1 MTQIFPRGPKT
12 LIPGGTLF
20 AFRRDPIGFLTSAAH
35 KFGDVAHFQAGSQQ
49 YFLVNNPE
57 YIKDILVTHQA
68 SFKKGRGLERA
79 KAMLGN
85 GLLTSE
91 GDFHHRQRRLAQPA
105 FHRDRIARYAGMMV
119 DCAHR
124 MQHERWRAGQTLDI
138 AREMMHLTLAIVG
151 KTLFDTETEAEAEQV
166 RQALSESMQRFNRFM
181 LPFAE
186 FLDRL
191 PLPGNRRYRQAR
203 DVLDSIIYRI
213 INERRRNGQ
222 DTGDLLSMLLTAQ
235 DDEGDG
241 GGMTDLQLRDEVI
254 TIFLAGHETTANTL
268 TWAWHLLSEHP
279 EIESRLHHELD
290 HELAGRLPT
299 VEDLPHL
306 RYTEMVITEALRLYP
321 PAWIM
326 GRRALKDY
334 QVGPYVVPA
343 GSIVIMSPYVMH
355 HDDRYFPDPFRFDPD
370 RWMPETRA
378 SRPQFSFFP
387 FGGGLRRCIGEGFA
401 WTEAVMVIATLAQRW
416 TLRGAPGHP
425 IALQP
430 LVTLRPRH
438 GIRMVL
444 TGRKSLKKPGI
455 FPSS

>member
-1 MTQIFPRGPKT
+1 MAQIFPPGPKT

-20 AFRRDPIGFLTSAAH
+20 AFRRDPIGFLMSAAH
-35 KFGDVAHFQAGSQQ
+35 EFGDVAHFQAGSQQ

-57 YIKDILVTHQA
+57 YIKDVLVTHHA

-91 GDFHHRQRRLAQPA
+91 GEFHHRQRRLAQPA

-119 DCAHR
+119 EYANR
-124 MQHERWRAGQTLDI
+124 MQHERWREGETLDI
-138 AREMMHLTLAIVG
+138 AKEMMHLTLAIVG

-166 RQALSESMQRFNRFM
+166 RQALSESMKRFNRFM

-191 PLPGNRRYRQAR
+191 PLPGNRRYREAR

-213 INERRRNGQ
+213 INERRRSGQ
-222 DTGDLLSMLLTAQ
+222 DTGDLLSMLLRAQ

-241 GGMTDLQLRDEVI
+241 GRMTDIQLRDEVI

-268 TWAWHLLSEHP
+268 TWTWHLLSEHP

-290 HELAGRLPT
+290 IELADRLPT

-326 GRRALKDY
+326 GRRALRDY
-334 QVGPYVVPA
+334 QLGPYVVPA
-343 GSIVIMSPYVMH
+343 GSIVIMSPYVIH

-370 RWMPETRA
+370 RWTPEARA
-378 SRPQFSFFP
+378 SRPQFWFFP
-387 FGGGLRRCIGEGFA
+387 FGGGPRRCIGEGFA
-401 WTEAVMVIATLAQRW
+401 WTEAIMVIATLAQRW
-416 TLRGAPGHP
+416 NLRRLPGDP

-430 LVTLRPRH
+430 LITLRPRH

-444 TGRKSLKKPGI
+444 TGRNC
-455 FPSS
+455 

>member
-1 MTQIFPRGPKT
+1 MAQIFPPGPKT

-20 AFRRDPIGFLTSAAH
+20 AFRRDPIGFLMSAAH
-35 KFGDVAHFQAGSQQ
+35 EFGDVAHFQAGSQQ

-57 YIKDILVTHQA
+57 YIKDVLVTHHA

-91 GDFHHRQRRLAQPA
+91 GEFHHRQRRLAQPA

-119 DCAHR
+119 EYADR
-124 MQHERWRAGQTLDI
+124 IQHERWREGETLDI
-138 AREMMHLTLAIVG
+138 AKEMMHLTLAIVG

-166 RQALSESMQRFNRFM
+166 RQALSESMKRFNRFM

-191 PLPGNRRYRQAR
+191 PLPGNRRYREAR

-213 INERRRNGQ
+213 INERRRSAQ

-241 GGMTDLQLRDEVI
+241 GRMTDIQLRDEVI

-268 TWAWHLLSEHP
+268 TWTWHLLSEHP
-279 EIESRLHHELD
+279 EIEATLHHELD
-290 HELAGRLPT
+290 IELAGRLPT

-334 QVGPYVVPA
+334 QLGPYVVPA
-343 GSIVIMSPYVMH
+343 GSIVIMSPYVIH
-355 HDDRYFPDPFRFDPD
+355 HDDRYFRDPFRFDPH
-370 RWMPETRA
+370 RWTPEARA

-387 FGGGLRRCIGEGFA
+387 FGGGQRRCIGEGFA
-401 WTEAVMVIATLAQRW
+401 WTEAIMVIATLAQRW
-416 TLRGAPGHP
+416 NLRRVPGHP

-430 LVTLRPRH
+430 LITLRPRH

-444 TGRKSLKKPGI
+444 TGRNR
-455 FPSS
+455 

>member
-1 MTQIFPRGPKT
+1 MAQIFPPGPKT

-35 KFGDVAHFQAGSQQ
+35 EFGDVAHFQAGSQQ

-57 YIKDILVTHQA
+57 YIKDVLVTHHA

-91 GDFHHRQRRLAQPA
+91 GEFHHRQRRLAQPA

-119 DCAHR
+119 EYADR
-124 MQHERWRAGQTLDI
+124 IQHERWREGETLDI
-138 AREMMHLTLAIVG
+138 AKEMMHLTLAIVG

-166 RQALSESMQRFNRFM
+166 RQALSESMKRFNRFM

-191 PLPGNRRYRQAR
+191 PLPGNRRYREAR

-213 INERRRNGQ
+213 INERRRSAQ

-241 GGMTDLQLRDEVI
+241 GRMTDIQLRDEVI

-268 TWAWHLLSEHP
+268 TWTWHLLSEHP
-279 EIESRLHHELD
+279 EIEARLHHELD
-290 HELAGRLPT
+290 IELAGRLPT

-334 QVGPYVVPA
+334 QLGPYVVPA

-355 HDDRYFPDPFRFDPD
+355 HDDRYFRDPFRFDPD
-370 RWMPETRA
+370 RWTPEARA

-387 FGGGLRRCIGEGFA
+387 FGGGQRRCIGEGFA
-401 WTEAVMVIATLAQRW
+401 WTEAIMVIATLAQRW
-416 TLRGAPGHP
+416 NLRRVPGHP

-430 LVTLRPRH
+430 LITLRPRH

-444 TGRKSLKKPGI
+444 TGRNR
-455 FPSS
+455 

>member
-1 MTQIFPRGPKT
+1 MAQIFPPGPKT

-20 AFRRDPIGFLTSAAH
+20 AFRRDPIGFLMSAAH
-35 KFGDVAHFQAGSQQ
+35 EFGDVAHFQAGSQQ

-57 YIKDILVTHQA
+57 YIKDVLVTHHA

-91 GDFHHRQRRLAQPA
+91 GEFHHRQRRLAQPA

-119 DCAHR
+119 EYADR
-124 MQHERWRAGQTLDI
+124 IQHERWREGETLDI
-138 AREMMHLTLAIVG
+138 AKEMMHLTLAIVG

-166 RQALSESMQRFNRFM
+166 RKALSESMKRFNRFM

-191 PLPGNRRYRQAR
+191 PLPGNRRYREAR

-213 INERRRNGQ
+213 INERRRSAQ

-241 GGMTDLQLRDEVI
+241 GRMTDIQLRDEVI

-268 TWAWHLLSEHP
+268 TWTWHLLSEHP
-279 EIESRLHHELD
+279 EIEATLHHELD
-290 HELAGRLPT
+290 IELAGRLPT

-334 QVGPYVVPA
+334 QLGPYVVPA
-343 GSIVIMSPYVMH
+343 GSIVIMSPYVIH
-355 HDDRYFPDPFRFDPD
+355 HDDRYFRDPFRFDPH
-370 RWMPETRA
+370 RWTPEARA

-387 FGGGLRRCIGEGFA
+387 FGGGQRRCIGEGFA
-401 WTEAVMVIATLAQRW
+401 WTEAIMVIATLAQRW
-416 TLRGAPGHP
+416 NLRRVPGHP

-430 LVTLRPRH
+430 LITLRPRH

-444 TGRKSLKKPGI
+444 TGRNR
-455 FPSS
+455 

>member
-1 MTQIFPRGPKT
+1 MTQIFPPGPKT
-12 LIPGGTLF
+12 LIPGGALF
-20 AFRRDPIGFLTSAAH
+20 AFRRDPIGFLMSAAH
-35 KFGDVAHFQAGSQQ
+35 EFGDVAHFQAGSQQ

-119 DCAHR
+119 DYADR
-124 MQHERWRAGQTLDI
+124 MQHERWREGETLDI

-151 KTLFDTETEAEAEQV
+151 KTLFDTETDAEAEQV

-213 INERRRNGQ
+213 IDERRRSGE

-241 GGMTDLQLRDEVI
+241 GGMADLQLRDEVI

-268 TWAWHLLSEHP
+268 TWTWHLLSDHP

-290 HELAGRLPT
+290 HKLAGRLPT

-334 QVGPYVVPA
+334 QLGPYVVPA

-370 RWMPETRA
+370 RWTPEAKA

-387 FGGGLRRCIGEGFA
+387 FGGGPRRCIGEGFA
-401 WTEAVMVIATLAQRW
+401 WTEAIMVIATLAPRW
-416 TLRGAPGHP
+416 NLRRAPGHP

-444 TGRKSLKKPGI
+444 TGRNR
-455 FPSS
+455 

>member
-1 MTQIFPRGPKT
+1 MAQIFPPGPKT

-20 AFRRDPIGFLTSAAH
+20 AFRRDPIGFLMSAAH
-35 KFGDVAHFQAGSQQ
+35 EFGDVAHFQAGSQQ

-57 YIKDILVTHQA
+57 YIKDILATHHL

-91 GDFHHRQRRLAQPA
+91 GEFHHRQRRLAQPA

-119 DCAHR
+119 EYADR
-124 MQHERWRAGQTLDI
+124 IQHERWREGETLDI
-138 AREMMHLTLAIVG
+138 AKEMMHLTLAIVG

-166 RQALSESMQRFNRFM
+166 RKALSESMKRFNRFM

-191 PLPGNRRYRQAR
+191 PLPGNRRYREAR

-213 INERRRNGQ
+213 INERRRSGQ

-241 GGMTDLQLRDEVI
+241 GRMTDIQLRDEVI

-268 TWAWHLLSEHP
+268 TWTWHLLSEHP
-279 EIESRLHHELD
+279 EIEATLHHELD
-290 HELAGRLPT
+290 IELAGRLPT

-334 QVGPYVVPA
+334 QLGPYVVPA

-355 HDDRYFPDPFRFDPD
+355 HDDRYFRDPYRFDPD
-370 RWMPETRA
+370 RWTPEARA

-387 FGGGLRRCIGEGFA
+387 FGGGPRRCIGEGFA
-401 WTEAVMVIATLAQRW
+401 WTEAIMVIATLAQRW
-416 TLRGAPGHP
+416 NLRRVPGHP

-430 LVTLRPRH
+430 LITLRPRH

-444 TGRKSLKKPGI
+444 TGRNR
-455 FPSS
+455 

>member
-1 MTQIFPRGPKT
+1 MAQIFPPGPKT

-20 AFRRDPIGFLTSAAH
+20 AFRRDPIGFLMSAAH
-35 KFGDVAHFQAGSQQ
+35 EFGDVAHFQAGSQQ

-57 YIKDILVTHQA
+57 YIKDVLVTHHA

-91 GDFHHRQRRLAQPA
+91 GEFHHRQRRLAQPA
-105 FHRDRIARYAGMMV
+105 FHRDRIALYAGMMV
-119 DCAHR
+119 EYADR
-124 MQHERWRAGQTLDI
+124 MQHERWREGETLDI
-138 AREMMHLTLAIVG
+138 AKEMMHLTLAIVG
-151 KTLFDTETEAEAEQV
+151 KTLFDTETDAEAEQV
-166 RQALSESMQRFNRFM
+166 RQALSESMKRFNRFM

-191 PLPGNRRYRQAR
+191 PLPGNRRYREAR

-213 INERRRNGQ
+213 INERRRSGQ
-222 DTGDLLSMLLTAQ
+222 DTGDLLSMLLRAQ

-241 GGMTDLQLRDEVI
+241 GRMTDIQLRDEVI

-268 TWAWHLLSEHP
+268 TWTWHLLSEHP
-279 EIESRLHHELD
+279 EIEARLHHELD
-290 HELAGRLPT
+290 IELAGRLPT

-334 QVGPYVVPA
+334 QLGPYVVPA
-343 GSIVIMSPYVMH
+343 GSIVIMSPYVIH

-370 RWMPETRA
+370 RWTPEARA
-378 SRPQFSFFP
+378 SRPQFWFFP
-387 FGGGLRRCIGEGFA
+387 FGGGPRRCIGEGFA
-401 WTEAVMVIATLAQRW
+401 WTEAIMVIATLAQRW
-416 TLRGAPGHP
+416 NLRRLPSHP

-430 LVTLRPRH
+430 LITLRPRH

-444 TGRKSLKKPGI
+444 TGRNR
-455 FPSS
+455 

>member
-1 MTQIFPRGPKT
+1 MAQIFPPGPKT

-20 AFRRDPIGFLTSAAH
+20 AFRRDPIGFLMSAAH
-35 KFGDVAHFQAGSQQ
+35 EFGDVAHFQAGSQQ

-57 YIKDILVTHQA
+57 YIKDILVTHHA

-91 GDFHHRQRRLAQPA
+91 GEFHHRQRRLAQPA

-119 DCAHR
+119 EYADR
-124 MQHERWRAGQTLDI
+124 MQHERWREGETLDI
-138 AREMMHLTLAIVG
+138 AKEMMHLTLAIVG
-151 KTLFDTETEAEAEQV
+151 KTLFDTETEAESEQV
-166 RQALSESMQRFNRFM
+166 RQALSESMKRFNRFM

-191 PLPGNRRYRQAR
+191 PLPGNRRYREAR

-213 INERRRNGQ
+213 INERRRSGQ
-222 DTGDLLSMLLTAQ
+222 DTGDLLSMLLRAQ

-241 GGMTDLQLRDEVI
+241 GRMTDIQLRDEVI

-268 TWAWHLLSEHP
+268 TWTWHLLSEHP

-290 HELAGRLPT
+290 IELAGRLPT

-334 QVGPYVVPA
+334 QLGPYVVPA
-343 GSIVIMSPYVMH
+343 GSIVIMSPYVIH

-370 RWMPETRA
+370 RWTPEARA
-378 SRPQFSFFP
+378 SRPQFWFFP
-387 FGGGLRRCIGEGFA
+387 FGGGPRRCIGEGFA
-401 WTEAVMVIATLAQRW
+401 WTEAIIVIATLAQRW
-416 TLRGAPGHP
+416 NLRRLPGHP

-430 LVTLRPRH
+430 LITLRPRH

-444 TGRKSLKKPGI
+444 TGRNR
-455 FPSS
+455 

>member
-1 MTQIFPRGPKT
+1 MAQIFPPGPKT

-35 KFGDVAHFQAGSQQ
+35 EFGDVAHFQAGSQQ

-57 YIKDILVTHQA
+57 YIKDVLVTHHA

-91 GDFHHRQRRLAQPA
+91 GEFHHRQRRLAQPA

-119 DCAHR
+119 EYADR
-124 MQHERWRAGQTLDI
+124 IQHERWREGETLDI
-138 AREMMHLTLAIVG
+138 AKEMMHLTLAIVG

-166 RQALSESMQRFNRFM
+166 RQALSESMKRFNRFM

-191 PLPGNRRYRQAR
+191 PLPGNRRYREAR

-213 INERRRNGQ
+213 INERRRSAQ

-241 GGMTDLQLRDEVI
+241 GRMTDIQLRDEVI

-268 TWAWHLLSEHP
+268 TWTWHLLSEHP
-279 EIESRLHHELD
+279 EIEARLHHELD
-290 HELAGRLPT
+290 IELAGRLPT

-334 QVGPYVVPA
+334 QLGPYVVPA
-343 GSIVIMSPYVMH
+343 GSIVIMSPYVIH
-355 HDDRYFPDPFRFDPD
+355 HDDRYFRDPFRFDPH
-370 RWMPETRA
+370 RWTPEARA

-387 FGGGLRRCIGEGFA
+387 FGGGQRRCIGEGFA
-401 WTEAVMVIATLAQRW
+401 WTEAIMVIATLAQRW
-416 TLRGAPGHP
+416 NLRRVPGHP

-430 LVTLRPRH
+430 LITLRPRH

-444 TGRKSLKKPGI
+444 TGRNR
-455 FPSS
+455 

>member
-1 MTQIFPRGPKT
+1 MAQIFPPGPKT

-20 AFRRDPIGFLTSAAH
+20 AFRRDPIGFLMSAAH
-35 KFGDVAHFQAGSQQ
+35 EFGDVAHFQAGSQQ

-57 YIKDILVTHQA
+57 YIKDVLVTHHA

-91 GDFHHRQRRLAQPA
+91 GEFHHRQRRLAQPA

-119 DCAHR
+119 EYANR
-124 MQHERWRAGQTLDI
+124 MQHERWREGETLDI
-138 AREMMHLTLAIVG
+138 AKEMMHLTLAIVG

-166 RQALSESMQRFNRFM
+166 RQALSESMKRFNRFM

-191 PLPGNRRYRQAR
+191 PLPGNRRYREAR

-213 INERRRNGQ
+213 INERRRSGQ
-222 DTGDLLSMLLTAQ
+222 DTGDLLSMLLRAQ

-241 GGMTDLQLRDEVI
+241 GRMTDIQLRDEVI

-268 TWAWHLLSEHP
+268 TWTWHLLSEHP

-290 HELAGRLPT
+290 IELAGRLPT

-334 QVGPYVVPA
+334 QLGPYVVPA
-343 GSIVIMSPYVMH
+343 GSIVIMSPYVIH

-370 RWMPETRA
+370 RWTPEARA
-378 SRPQFSFFP
+378 SRPQFWFFP
-387 FGGGLRRCIGEGFA
+387 FGGGPRRCIGEGFA
-401 WTEAVMVIATLAQRW
+401 WTEAIIVIATLAQRW
-416 TLRGAPGHP
+416 NLRRLPGDP

-430 LVTLRPRH
+430 LITLRPRH

-444 TGRKSLKKPGI
+444 TGRNR
-455 FPSS
+455 

>member
-1 MTQIFPRGPKT
+1 MNQIFPPGPKT

-20 AFRRDPIGFLTSAAH
+20 AFRRDPIRFLMSAARE
-35 KFGDVAHFQAGSQQ
+35 FGHVAHFQAGSQQ

-119 DCAHR
+119 DYADR
-124 MQHERWRAGQTLDI
+124 MQHEGWREGQTLDI

-213 INERRRNGQ
+213 INERRRSGE

-268 TWAWHLLSEHP
+268 TWTWHLLSEHP

-334 QVGPYVVPA
+334 QLGPYVVPA

-370 RWMPETRA
+370 RWTPEAKA

-387 FGGGLRRCIGEGFA
+387 FGGGPRRCIGEGFA
-401 WTEAVMVIATLAQRW
+401 WTEAIMVIATLAPRW
-416 TLRGAPGHP
+416 NLRRAPGHP

-444 TGRKSLKKPGI
+444 TGRNR
-455 FPSS
+455 

>member
-1 MTQIFPRGPKT
+1 MAQIFPPGPKT

-20 AFRRDPIGFLTSAAH
+20 AFRRDPIGFLMSAAH
-35 KFGDVAHFQAGSQQ
+35 EFGDVAHFQAGSQQ

-57 YIKDILVTHQA
+57 YIKDVLVTHHA

-91 GDFHHRQRRLAQPA
+91 GEFHHRQRRLAQPA

-119 DCAHR
+119 EYADR
-124 MQHERWRAGQTLDI
+124 LQHERWREGKTLDI
-138 AREMMHLTLAIVG
+138 ATEMMHLTLAIVG
-151 KTLFDTETEAEAEQV
+151 KTLFDTETEAESEQV
-166 RQALSESMQRFNRFM
+166 RQALSESMKRFNRFM

-191 PLPGNRRYRQAR
+191 PLPGNRRYREAR

-213 INERRRNGQ
+213 INERRRSGQ
-222 DTGDLLSMLLTAQ
+222 DTGDLLSMLLRAQ

-241 GGMTDLQLRDEVI
+241 GRMTDIQLRDEVI

-268 TWAWHLLSEHP
+268 TWTWHLLSEHP
-279 EIESRLHHELD
+279 EIEATLHHELD
-290 HELAGRLPT
+290 IELAGRLPT

-321 PAWIM
+321 PAWSM

-334 QVGPYVVPA
+334 QLGPYVVPA

-355 HDDRYFPDPFRFDPD
+355 HDDRYFRDPYRFDPD
-370 RWMPETRA
+370 RWTPEARA
-378 SRPQFSFFP
+378 SRPQFWFFP
-387 FGGGLRRCIGEGFA
+387 FGGGPRRCIGEGFA
-401 WTEAVMVIATLAQRW
+401 WTEAIMVIATLAQRW
-416 TLRGAPGHP
+416 NLRRLPGDP

-430 LVTLRPRH
+430 LITLRPRH

-444 TGRKSLKKPGI
+444 TGRNR
-455 FPSS
+455 

>member
-1 MTQIFPRGPKT
+1 MTQTFPRGPKT
-12 LIPGGTLF
+12 LIPGGILF
-20 AFRRDPIGFLTSAAH
+20 AFRRDPIGFLMSAAH
-35 KFGDVAHFQAGSQQ
+35 EFGDVAHFQAGSQQ

-57 YIKDILVTHQA
+57 YIKDVLVTHHA

-119 DCAHR
+119 DYADR
-124 MQHERWRAGQTLDI
+124 MQHERWREGETLDI

-151 KTLFDTETEAEAEQV
+151 KTLFDTETEVEAEQV

-213 INERRRNGQ
+213 INERRQSGQ

-241 GGMTDLQLRDEVI
+241 RGMTDLQLRDEVI

-268 TWAWHLLSEHP
+268 TWTWHLLSEHP

-334 QVGPYVVPA
+334 QLGPYVMPA

-370 RWMPETRA
+370 RWTPEAKA

-387 FGGGLRRCIGEGFA
+387 FGGGSRRCIGEGFA
-401 WTEAVMVIATLAQRW
+401 WTEAIMVIATLAQRW
-416 TLRGAPGHP
+416 NLRRAPGHR

-444 TGRKSLKKPGI
+444 NGRNR
-455 FPSS
+455 